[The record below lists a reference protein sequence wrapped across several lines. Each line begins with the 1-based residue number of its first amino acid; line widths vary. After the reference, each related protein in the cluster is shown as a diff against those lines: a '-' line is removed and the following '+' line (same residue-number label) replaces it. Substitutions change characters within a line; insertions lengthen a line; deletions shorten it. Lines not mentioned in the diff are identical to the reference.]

1 MVVRDHTCLLP
12 ACLQSVQVTHVTE
25 SALKAEKTLHKQV
38 SISYKHV
45 HVMLSF
51 VLAEIS
57 C

>member
-1 MVVRDHTCLLP
+1 MLAASMPAKRAGHTCDP
-12 ACLQSVQVTHVTE
+12 E

-38 SISYKHV
+38 SISYKRV
-45 HVMLSF
+45 CVMLSL